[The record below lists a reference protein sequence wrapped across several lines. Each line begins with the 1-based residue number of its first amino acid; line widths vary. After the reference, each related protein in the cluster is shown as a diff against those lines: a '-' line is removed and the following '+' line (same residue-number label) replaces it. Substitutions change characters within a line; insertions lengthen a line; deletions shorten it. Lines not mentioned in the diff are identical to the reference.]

1 MHAQLYSMGVH
12 AYSAT
17 VPRQVADAQ
26 QRCTC
31 VNTSDLQAWATPT
44 CDACC
49 ITASVNS
56 SNTIH
61 APAASAAL
69 RLRGSRAAA
78 GLGGASCRSCRPR
91 CRWASAA
98 RLKPMR
104 SLRPCTRSC
113 SRPCSLRQESA
124 EQAQQG
130 GRDCVNPTVHQ
141 QPRPRITAKTAVA
154 STDAVD
160 AQRGMMHGHC
170 SLYEDGAGR
179 GGGHQ
184 LLLVDPEQQRCKAAQ
199 QLHPAALLEPGQ
211 QVAEQAQRVCGQGRV
226 EGVPRQSGNRAEV
239 HLIKQSNP
247 RPQAKEAWWSQRGVR
262 QLRWPPSNTGP
273 RQHHAC
279 ASWPTCEGQQQKSL
293 LQLCRPHPPHGLE
306 DVCLW
311 GQAQQQRVGGWWAR
325 RGVAG
330 HVLQMGVGRCALWA
344 ENTSEGMNTHIKQ
357 PRNAYGGMTEGK

>member
-1 MHAQLYSMGVH
+1 MGVH

-239 HLIKQSNP
+239 HLIKKSNP
-247 RPQAKEAWWSQRGVR
+247 RPQAKEAWCASFAGRPATQAHASITHAPPGPPVKGSSRRACSSSAALTPPTALRTYASGGRPSSSGLAGGGRAEGLRAMSFRWAWGGVR
-262 QLRWPPSNTGP
+262 YGP
-273 RQHHAC
+273 K
-279 ASWPTCEGQQQKSL
+279 T
-293 LQLCRPHPPHGLE
+293 
-306 DVCLW
+306 
-311 GQAQQQRVGGWWAR
+311 QAR
-325 RGVAG
+325 
-330 HVLQMGVGRCALWA
+330 
-344 ENTSEGMNTHIKQ
+344 E
-357 PRNAYGGMTEGK
+357 